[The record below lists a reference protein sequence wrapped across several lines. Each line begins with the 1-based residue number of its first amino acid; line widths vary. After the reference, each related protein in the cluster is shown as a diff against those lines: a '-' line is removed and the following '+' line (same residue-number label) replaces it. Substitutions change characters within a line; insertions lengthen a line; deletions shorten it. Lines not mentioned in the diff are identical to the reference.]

1 LHVQR
6 LHRGGDARGGE
17 AGQVVVL
24 QRLDVLDPVAQAGR
38 GADGRVG
45 VERGAHGAV
54 AGGVGGALEAGA
66 REQRDRAG
74 VAVGVGPERQ
84 RPVAL
89 RVRRVEPAGAG
100 VDHAVDELCRRLSY
114 ADQAHLTL

>member
-1 LHVQR
+1 VQR

-24 QRLDVLDPVAQAGR
+24 QRLDVLDPVAHAGR

-45 VERGAHGAV
+45 VERGAV

-89 RVRRVEPAGAG
+89 RVRLVEPAGAG